1 MENNGRWSLDLWRR
15 WLGSWRGRLI
25 MLSLLIVNVPILV
38 AGYAMKESA
47 EQSLLEE
54 KKSKLAA
61 VSYIIDSRLEADGYE
76 GILQRRGASGAARE
90 EKIRVLNR
98 ELAALTDEIAL
109 SSPGLGAGFYS
120 RDLDAII
127 TYGPSAQ
134 FGYTVGW
141 QIDQNHPG
149 RSVMA
154 DGQFRVEFGTLVR
167 GNIMNAMRPLIRDG
181 RVIGYIW
188 VNELTDDIQ
197 AQLAAMDRGLK
208 AAMIGGMLLSIF
220 LILSLIGSMF
230 KDVQTVTQSL
240 RNLRFNLRQP
250 ITGVTGEMGEVAAK
264 INELAAALGDA
275 RTLSENIMESMADG
289 IIAVDTIGRI
299 TAFNR
304 AAEKLTGF
312 TAQEVVGRYYADLFA
327 QDADFNSR
335 LLETLRTGEPYLG
348 SKLEYPIRHGKL
360 WISVSTSMLR
370 DINGNILG
378 AVVVFEDLTE
388 RKRLEEQV
396 GRADRLATLGEL
408 MAGVAHEIRNPL
420 TSIKGFLQYFQS
432 AGSDEERALYLPM
445 LMREADRMNRIIET
459 LLYFARPCQERAVPT
474 DLARVL
480 QDTLILLQ
488 SQAKSHGIIFDIRI
502 EDELPLV
509 TIDDEQFKQVFLNLL
524 INSLQAMDHE
534 GMIRVSARYLAA
546 SDEVEV
552 AFADSG
558 PGFPAAIRDKV
569 FDPFFTTKQTGTG
582 LGLAV
587 AQRIIAARGG
597 RIEIEDNPDGGAI
610 VRVVIPRV
618 FKQGELVNDGEDTG
632 C

>member
-61 VSYIIDSRLEADGYE
+61 VSYIIDSRLAADGYE
-76 GILQRRGASGAARE
+76 GILQRRGAGGAARE

-181 RVIGYIW
+181 QVIGYIW

-208 AAMIGGMLLSIF
+208 VAMIGGMLLSIF

-230 KDVQTVTQSL
+230 KDVQTVTRSL

-289 IIAVDTIGRI
+289 IIAVDTTGRI

-312 TAQEVVGRYYADLFA
+312 TAQEVIGRYYADLFA

-396 GRADRLATLGEL
+396 SRADRLATLGEL

-432 AGSDEERALYLPM
+432 AGSDAERALYLPM
-445 LMREADRMNRIIET
+445 LMREVDRMNRIIET

-502 EDELPLV
+502 EDELPPV

-587 AQRIIAARGG
+587 VQRIIAARGG

>member
-1 MENNGRWSLDLWRR
+1 MENNGRWSLEMWRG
-15 WLGSWRGRLI
+15 WLTSWRGRLI
-25 MLSLLIVNVPILV
+25 MLSLLIVNVPIIV
-38 AGYAMKESA
+38 AGYAMKQSA

-54 KKSKLAA
+54 KKGKLAA
-61 VSYIIDSRLEADGYE
+61 VSYILDTRLDAEGYD
-76 GILQRRGASGAARE
+76 GILRKHGASGASRE

-98 ELAALTDEIAL
+98 ELAAATDEIAL

-141 QIDQNHPG
+141 QIEATHPG
-149 RSVMA
+149 RAVMN

-167 GNIMNAMRPLIRDG
+167 GNIMNAMRPVIRGG

-197 AQLAAMDRGLK
+197 AQLAAMDQGLTM
-208 AAMIGGMLLSIF
+208 AMVGGVLLSIF

-230 KDVQTVTQSL
+230 KDVQTLTQSL

-264 INELAAALGDA
+264 INELAVALADA

-289 IIAVDTIGRI
+289 IIAVDTAGRI
-299 TAFNR
+299 TAFNQ
-304 AAEKLTGF
+304 AAEVMTGF
-312 TAQEVVGRYYADLFA
+312 AAQDVIGKSYADLFA
-327 QDADFNSR
+327 QDAEFNSR
-335 LLETLRTGEPYLG
+335 LLETLHTGEPCIG
-348 SKLEYPIRHGKL
+348 SKIEYPTKHGKL

-370 DINGNILG
+370 DLNGNILG

-396 GRADRLATLGEL
+396 SRADRLATLGEL

-432 AGSDEERALYLPM
+432 AGNDEERALYLPM
-445 LMREADRMNRIIET
+445 MIREVDRMNRIIET
-459 LLYFARPCQERAVPT
+459 LLYFSRPGQEKAAPT
-474 DLARVL
+474 DLSKVL
-480 QDTLILLQ
+480 QDTLILLR
-488 SQAKSHGIIFDIRI
+488 SQAKSHGIVFDIRL
-502 EDELPLV
+502 EEELPLV

-534 GMIRVSARYLAA
+534 GIIRVSARYLAA
-546 SDEVEV
+546 EGEVEV
-552 AFADSG
+552 EFADNG
-558 PGFPAAIRDKV
+558 PGIPAAIREKV

-587 AQRIIAARGG
+587 VQRIVAARGG
-597 RIEIEDNPDGGAI
+597 RIEIADNPAGGAI
-610 VRVVIPRV
+610 VKVVIPRV
-618 FKQGELVNDGEDTG
+618 FKQGVWENDRKDTG

>member
-1 MENNGRWSLDLWRR
+1 MENNGRWSLGMWRR
-15 WLGSWRGRLI
+15 WLDSWRGRLI

-38 AGYAMKESA
+38 AGYAMKQSA

-61 VSYIIDSRLEADGYE
+61 VSYILDSRLDAGGYE
-76 GILQRRGASGAARE
+76 AILRRLGASGASRE
-90 EKIRVLNR
+90 EKIRVLNL
-98 ELAALTDEIAL
+98 ELAVLTDEIAL
-109 SSPGLGAGFYS
+109 SSPGQGAGFYS

-141 QIDQNHPG
+141 QIEANHPG
-149 RSVMA
+149 RAVMA
-154 DGQFRVEFGTLVR
+154 DGQFRVEFGSLVR
-167 GNIMNAMRPLIRDG
+167 GNIMNAMRPIIREG

-197 AQLAAMDRGLK
+197 AQLAAMDRGLTVS
-208 AAMIGGMLLSIF
+208 MLSGILLSIF

-289 IIAVDTIGRI
+289 IIAVDTVGRI

-304 AAEKLTGF
+304 AAEVMTGF
-312 TAQEVVGRYYADLFA
+312 TAQEVVGKYYAELFA
-327 QDADFNSR
+327 EDADFNSR
-335 LLETLRTGEPYLG
+335 LLETLRTGEPYVG
-348 SKLEYPIRHGKL
+348 SKIEYPIRHGKL

-370 DINGNILG
+370 DLSGNILG

-388 RKRLEEQV
+388 RKQLEEQV
-396 GRADRLATLGEL
+396 RRADRLATLGEL

-420 TSIKGFLQYFQS
+420 TSIKGFLQYFQN
-432 AGSDEERALYLPM
+432 AGTDEERALYLPM
-445 LMREADRMNRIIET
+445 LMREVDRMNRIIET
-459 LLYFARPCQERAVPT
+459 LLYFSKPCQEKAVPT
-474 DLARVL
+474 DLAKVL

-488 SQAKSHGIIFDIRI
+488 SQAKSHGIVFDISL
-502 EDELPLV
+502 EEKLPLV

-534 GMIRVSARYLAA
+534 GMIQVSAHHLAA
-546 SDEVEV
+546 SDEIEV
-552 AFADSG
+552 VFADNG
-558 PGFPAAIRDKV
+558 PGISPAIREKV

-587 AQRIIAARGG
+587 VQRIVAARGG
-597 RIEIEDNPDGGAI
+597 RIVIEDNPDGGAI
-610 VRVVIPRV
+610 VKVVIPRV
-618 FKQGELVNDGEDTG
+618 FKQGELMNDSESTG

>member
-1 MENNGRWSLDLWRR
+1 MENNGRWSLSMWRR
-15 WLGSWRGRLI
+15 WLASWRGRLI

-38 AGYAMKESA
+38 AGYAMKQSA

-54 KKSKLAA
+54 KKSKLSA
-61 VSYIIDSRLEADGYE
+61 VSYILDSRLDAEGYE
-76 GILQRRGASGAARE
+76 GILSRRGASGASRE

-98 ELAALTDEIAL
+98 ELAAMTDEIAQ
-109 SSPGLGAGFYS
+109 SSPGLGVGFYS

-127 TYGPSAQ
+127 TYGPAAQ

-141 QIDQNHPG
+141 QIEKDHPG
-149 RSVMA
+149 RSVME

-167 GNIMNAMRPLIRDG
+167 GNIMNAMRPLIRNN

-208 AAMIGGMLLSIF
+208 ISMLGGMLLSIF

-230 KDVQTVTQSL
+230 KDVQTVTQRL

-289 IIAVDTIGRI
+289 IIAVDTSGKI

-304 AAEKLTGF
+304 AAEMMTGF
-312 TAQEVVGRYYADLFA
+312 TAREVIGKYYAELFA
-327 QDADFNSR
+327 QDTDFNSR
-335 LLETLRTGEPYLG
+335 LLATLRTGEPYIG
-348 SKLEYPIRHGKL
+348 SKIEYPIRHGRL

-370 DINGNILG
+370 DLSGNILG

-388 RKRLEEQV
+388 RKQLEEQV
-396 GRADRLATLGEL
+396 SRADRLATLGEL

-420 TSIKGFLQYFQS
+420 TSIKGFLQYFQN
-432 AGSDEERALYLPM
+432 AGTDEERALYLPM
-445 LMREADRMNRIIET
+445 LMREVDRMNRIIET
-459 LLYFARPCQERAVPT
+459 LLYFSKPCQEKAVPT
-474 DLARVL
+474 DLAKVL

-488 SQAKSHGIIFDIRI
+488 SQAKSHGIIFDICL

-524 INSLQAMDHE
+524 LNSLQAMDHE
-534 GMIRVSARYLAA
+534 GIIRVSARYLEAT
-546 SDEVEV
+546 DEVEV
-552 AFADSG
+552 LFVDSG
-558 PGFPAAIRDKV
+558 PGFPAAIREKV

-587 AQRIIAARGG
+587 VQRIVAARGG
-597 RIEIEDNPDGGAI
+597 RIEIEDNPDGGAV

-618 FKQGELVNDGEDTG
+618 FKQGDWVNDSKDTG